1 MTEDNVM
8 EFCQWLISEKGI
20 EAGNLSDYINN
31 NEEEVLKL
39 AQEFKKPK
47 FKVGGKVESAAEMF
61 KCGGKA
67 KKVEK
72 AQDGEK
78 ISRKE
83 YKEKKQKRGDVKKAA
98 KRNFGFNNAQF
109 QTAYENAKYGFSN
122 QGLSRR
128 DAKLA
133 AQRALMRNN
142 ESQFSNSLPQIKT
155 NHIIDIDHGLLNRVA
170 EGPKKVFIER
180 VDPVI
185 TNSNYKINTDIN
197 WDNIGNDLELHLDPV
212 NYGDKIFDG
221 GQLDE
226 VIVIGTPVQKMQ
238 RTSGDNII
246 DFVKNIRFAPIFK
259 SKAQKDSDNNS
270 DNGFR
275 TRTMP
280 NRFGLAHYQGGGQVY
295 KNLRLPKETLELIV
309 DKGDSIVMRT
319 PNPANGS
326 YTYIKRKG
334 EQNWSG
340 NRQSSMG
347 DFEEFKKEQANAEA
361 RRIVNMFKK
370 PAKFDDGGEVN
381 PDGIIKQYINFG
393 PEYKRFEDNTGRYER
408 VATTKQDTVWRFN
421 DYTTDQAVYTTPKG
435 YVGRLEDIY
444 GGYRDLTPEE
454 IMTVRKAVESRM
466 QNVPQNKSLQD
477 RYRMETFMPENWEKL
492 NK

>member
-47 FKVGGKVESAAEMF
+47 FKLGGKVEVAVEMF

-83 YKEKKQKRGDVKKAA
+83 YREKKQKRSDVKKAA

-133 AQRALMRNN
+133 AQRALMGNN
-142 ESQFSNSLPQIKT
+142 EYKFSNSLPQIKI
-155 NHIIDIDHGLLNRVA
+155 NHMLDIDHGLLNRVA

-180 VDPVI
+180 IDPVV

-221 GQLDE
+221 CQLDS
-226 VIVIGTPVQKMQ
+226 VIVVGTPVQKMQ
-238 RTSGDNII
+238 RTSGDN
-246 DFVKNIRFAPIFK
+246 
-259 SKAQKDSDNNS
+259 
-270 DNGFR
+270 GFR
-275 TRTMP
+275 TKTMP
-280 NRFGLAHYQGGGQVY
+280 GRFGLANYNQKGGMINSKKIETPREEIELFTNNGDSVIY
-295 KNLRLPKETLELIV
+295 RSSIPKNGSFTYVKE
-309 DKGDSIVMRT
+309 KGD
-319 PNPANGS
+319 
-326 YTYIKRKG
+326 K
-334 EQNWSG
+334 NWRG
-340 NRQSSMG
+340 NWQSEMG
-347 DFEEFKKEQANAEA
+347 GFKEFSNHESNSEV
-361 RRIVNMFKK
+361 RRILDLLRNKQ
-370 PAKFDDGGEVN
+370 N
-381 PDGIIKQYINFG
+381 IK
-393 PEYKRFEDNTGRYER
+393 
-408 VATTKQDTVWRFN
+408 
-421 DYTTDQAVYTTPKG
+421 
-435 YVGRLEDIY
+435 
-444 GGYRDLTPEE
+444 
-454 IMTVRKAVESRM
+454 
-466 QNVPQNKSLQD
+466 
-477 RYRMETFMPENWEKL
+477 
-492 NK
+492 

>member
-47 FKVGGKVESAAEMF
+47 FKVSDKVEAAAGMF
-61 KCGGKA
+61 KCGGKT

-72 AQDGEK
+72 ASDGDK

-83 YKEKKQKRGDVKKAA
+83 YKEKKQKRSDVKKAT
-98 KRNFGFNNAQF
+98 KQNFGFNNAQF

-122 QGLSRR
+122 QGLGRR

-133 AQRALMRNN
+133 AQRALMGDN
-142 ESQFSNSLPQIKT
+142 EYQFSNSLPKIKT

-197 WDNIGNDLELHLDPV
+197 WDNIGNDLELHLEPV
-212 NYGDKIFDG
+212 SYGDKIFDG

-226 VIVIGTPVQKMQ
+226 IYVISTPVQKTQ

-246 DFVKNIRFAPIFK
+246 DFVNNIRFAPIFK
-259 SKAQKDSDNNS
+259 SQAQKDSDNNS

-275 TRTMP
+275 TKTMP
-280 NRFGLAHYQGGGQVY
+280 GRFGLANYNQKGGMINSKRIETPREEIELFTNNGDSVIY
-295 KNLRLPKETLELIV
+295 RSSIPKNGSFTYVKE
-309 DKGDSIVMRT
+309 KGDK
-319 PNPANGS
+319 N
-326 YTYIKRKG
+326 
-334 EQNWSG
+334 
-340 NRQSSMG
+340 
-347 DFEEFKKEQANAEA
+347 
-361 RRIVNMFKK
+361 
-370 PAKFDDGGEVN
+370 
-381 PDGIIKQYINFG
+381 
-393 PEYKRFEDNTGRYER
+393 
-408 VATTKQDTVWRFN
+408 
-421 DYTTDQAVYTTPKG
+421 
-435 YVGRLEDIY
+435 
-444 GGYRDLTPEE
+444 
-454 IMTVRKAVESRM
+454 
-466 QNVPQNKSLQD
+466 
-477 RYRMETFMPENWEKL
+477 
-492 NK
+492 